1 MTLIRERGRPGR
13 TQRPVAYPAVTS
25 VPLLS
30 KRWEAG
36 EVTPSDFYQPIIAAT
51 FSTVTY
57 ALRENIESRGTN
69 SNRYYCSTYVKGHDI
84 CTCPSAGKGSTM
96 NRTVLIILAI
106 IVAIIVL
113 VLIII
118 GVNNLAPGA
127 GYG

>member
-1 MTLIRERGRPGR
+1 M
-13 TQRPVAYPAVTS
+13 
-25 VPLLS
+25 
-30 KRWEAG
+30 
-36 EVTPSDFYQPIIAAT
+36 AT
-51 FSTVTY
+51 VD
-57 ALRENIESRGTN
+57 RGTN
-69 SNRYYCSTYVKGHDI
+69 SNRYCCSTYVKGHDI
-84 CTCPSAGKGSTM
+84 RTCPSAGKGSTM

>member
-1 MTLIRERGRPGR
+1 MATVDRG
-13 TQRPVAYPAVTS
+13 
-25 VPLLS
+25 
-30 KRWEAG
+30 WEAG
-36 EVTPSDFYQPIIAAT
+36 EVTPQRLLPAYHRGDLRH
-51 FSTVTY
+51 VTH
-57 ALRENIESRGTN
+57 ALREKIESRGTN
-69 SNRYYCSTYVKGHDI
+69 SNGYYCSTYVKGHDI
-84 CTCPSAGKGSTM
+84 RTCPSAGKGSTM